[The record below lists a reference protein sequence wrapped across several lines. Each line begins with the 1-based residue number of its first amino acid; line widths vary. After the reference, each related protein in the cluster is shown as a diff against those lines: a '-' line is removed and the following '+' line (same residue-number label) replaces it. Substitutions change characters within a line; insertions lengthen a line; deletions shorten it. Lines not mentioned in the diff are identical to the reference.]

1 MLAATGLG
9 GGAALLVLDS
19 WSGAALLAAV
29 FCVLQIAVLSRA
41 ERCRDRAVTT
51 AMRASTKEVH
61 RGDAARLLAMELSLD
76 RVRSVLESLREG
88 VVVVDAQG
96 EVVMAN
102 PAANRA
108 LADAQQPSV
117 GRPLWGVLGG
127 EFGPRAQQAWS
138 ALRAQAADS
147 DQQIRVPAIPCN
159 GRVFDLTAVP
169 VKSRRSG
176 QDFGSV
182 FLVVDVTR
190 NHELA
195 HLKDQ
200 FLSSI
205 SHELRTPLT
214 NICAYAEILR
224 HLTPSEMTEWPEFVR
239 IIHEEGLH
247 LSRLVDSVFDY
258 LQLESG
264 EARFS
269 LEVVAVPEVVRAAV
283 AATQGRAS
291 AAGIAI
297 ELQVLATPPP
307 VLADRRRLQQVA
319 TQLLDNGLKFT
330 PAGGRVRVVVSDR
343 DGCCLLRVDDSGR
356 GVPSD
361 HRLAVFE
368 KFCQLSNH
376 LTEKPSGAGLG
387 LASCRAIVAR
397 LGGMIWCED
406 SPLGGAGFVVLL
418 PPNGQ
423 QRVVPVETALAGM
436 A

>member
-1 MLAATGLG
+1 
-9 GGAALLVLDS
+9 
-19 WSGAALLAAV
+19 
-29 FCVLQIAVLSRA
+29 
-41 ERCRDRAVTT
+41 
-51 AMRASTKEVH
+51 
-61 RGDAARLLAMELSLD
+61 
-76 RVRSVLESLREG
+76 
-88 VVVVDAQG
+88 
-96 EVVMAN
+96 
-102 PAANRA
+102 
-108 LADAQQPSV
+108 
-117 GRPLWGVLGG
+117 VLGG
-127 EFGPRAQQAWS
+127 EFGPRVQQAWS

-159 GRVFDLTAVP
+159 DRVFDLTAVP
-169 VKSRRSG
+169 VKSQRSG

-224 HLTPSEMTEWPEFVR
+224 HLTPSEMTEWPSSVR

-247 LSRLVDSVFDY
+247 LSQLVDGVFDY

-264 EARFS
+264 EARFNS
-269 LEVVAVPEVVRAAV
+269 RWSTWPRSCARRSPRPRAG
-283 AATQGRAS
+283 QRRPAS
-291 AAGIAI
+291 
-297 ELQVLATPPP
+297 TSSCKC
-307 VLADRRRLQQVA
+307 RRRHRRCWP
-319 TQLLDNGLKFT
+319 T
-330 PAGGRVRVVVSDR
+330 AGGCNRWPRSCSTTASSSR
-343 DGCCLLRVDDSGR
+343 PPAAACAWWWAIATTAAYCASTLRTRRAHGPPAR
-356 GVPSD
+356 GVREVLP
-361 HRLAVFE
+361 AVQPPDRE
-368 KFCQLSNH
+368 AL
-376 LTEKPSGAGLG
+376 GAGLG

-423 QRVVPVETALAGM
+423 PRVVPVETALAGM